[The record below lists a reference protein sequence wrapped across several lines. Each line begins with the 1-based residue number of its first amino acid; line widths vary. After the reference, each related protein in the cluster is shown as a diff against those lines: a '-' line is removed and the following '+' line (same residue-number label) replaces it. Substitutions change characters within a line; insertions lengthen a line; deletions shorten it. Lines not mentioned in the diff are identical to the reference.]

1 MEDLLQQLAEAKG
14 MPASLVERSAQARAK
29 ATGQSTDDVLREWA
43 VEEGVA
49 GATAPATPEPASA
62 PVTSEPSP
70 AGAVA
75 GGLSGAALLD
85 AVAEARGMP
94 ASLVERSAGARAKK
108 TGGST
113 DDVLREWAVEA
124 GIEVGAAPAAAT
136 SAAAA
141 PEPGVVAAIV
151 EPADEPVGAVSVEVF
166 EPTAAVPAAEGP
178 EAADETGSRRRY
190 PVLLAAAMVLIPL
203 MAVLYLVVV
212 PNGPSC
218 GSSGQLAV
226 DPVSGEAVGCDGAE
240 YGGGEVNSFAA
251 GEEIYQANCAVCHA
265 AEGTGGAGPAMSG
278 GAVLATFPEDACVT
292 QIEWVALGSSGWPD
306 ATYGA
311 DAKPVIGGMPGF
323 EGSLIAEELA
333 QVILYERVAFGGED
347 LATAEA
353 ECGLMGDAA
362 DGETE
367 SG

>member
-1 MEDLLQQLAEAKG
+1 
-14 MPASLVERSAQARAK
+14 
-29 ATGQSTDDVLREWA
+29 
-43 VEEGVA
+43 
-49 GATAPATPEPASA
+49 
-62 PVTSEPSP
+62 
-70 AGAVA
+70 
-75 GGLSGAALLD
+75 
-85 AVAEARGMP
+85 MP

-124 GIEVGAAPAAAT
+124 GIEVGAAPAPADAP
-136 SAAAA
+136 AAASPA
-141 PEPGVVAAIV
+141 PAVVASID
-151 EPADEPVGAVSVEVF
+151 EHADEPVDAVTVEVF
-166 EPTAAVPAAEGP
+166 EPTAEVPAAEGA
-178 EAADETGSRRRY
+178 EAADETGSQRRY

-265 AEGTGGAGPAMSG
+265 ADGTGGAGPAMSG

-311 DAKPVIGGMPGF
+311 DAKPVVGGMPGF
-323 EGSLIAEELA
+323 EGSFTPEELA
-333 QVILYERVAFGGED
+333 QVSLYERVAFGGEE

-353 ECGLMGDAA
+353 GCGLSGDAVE
-362 DGETE
+362 GEAET
-367 SG
+367 G

>member
-1 MEDLLQQLAEAKG
+1 
-14 MPASLVERSAQARAK
+14 
-29 ATGQSTDDVLREWA
+29 
-43 VEEGVA
+43 
-49 GATAPATPEPASA
+49 
-62 PVTSEPSP
+62 
-70 AGAVA
+70 
-75 GGLSGAALLD
+75 LLD

-94 ASLVERSAGARAKK
+94 GSLVERSAGARAKK

-113 DDVLREWAVEA
+113 DDVLREWAAEA
-124 GIEVGAAPAAAT
+124 GIEVGAAPVAAT
-136 SAAAA
+136 PSAAAS
-141 PEPGVVAAIV
+141 EPAVVATVV
-151 EPADEPVGAVSVEVF
+151 EPADEPVGAVTVEVF
-166 EPTAAVPAAEGP
+166 EPTAEVPVAVGAET
-178 EAADETGSRRRY
+178 ADETGPKRRY

-265 AEGTGGAGPAMSG
+265 ADGTGGAGPAMSG

-311 DAKPVIGGMPGF
+311 DAKPVVGGMPGF
-323 EGSLIAEELA
+323 EGSFTAEELA
-333 QVILYERVAFGGED
+333 QVVIYERVAFGGED
-347 LATAEA
+347 LATAESA
-353 ECGLMGDAA
+353 CGLMGDAA
-362 DGETE
+362 EGETE
-367 SG
+367 TG